1 MVHTIN
7 PSIWEAEAG
16 GPLEFEASHFYR
28 VAETD
33 KAAQRNPVLKKQNN
47 NKTAFATE
55 C

>member
-33 KAAQRNPVLKKQNN
+33 KAAQRNPVLKNN
-47 NKTAFATE
+47 NKKRLTF
-55 C
+55 